1 MGAIAM
7 SKAGSDLNR
16 PATSS
21 AYARLHP
28 TYRRRPPREARR
40 PQVAQ
45 GIAEGDT
52 VAADALR
59 DLIDTVIVTAA
70 ADRTVTVEINGHL
83 ARLVGHDPFSEG
95 GAMVAEE
102 GLEPPTQGL

>member
-1 MGAIAM
+1 MPASIQPIGGGLREKLADRK
-7 SKAGSDLNR
+7 SLRGSPR
-16 PATSS
+16 AT
-21 AYARLHP
+21 R
-28 TYRRRPPREARR
+28 
-40 PQVAQ
+40 
-45 GIAEGDT
+45 

-95 GAMVAEE
+95 GRW
-102 GLEPPTQGL
+102 